1 MRRTL
6 LKIMAVSLMFAGS
19 FAFAD
24 ALDAVVVSSAGKVE
38 VQNGTQWVPVKEGD
52 VLKKGSVVQTGFK
65 SELVLKVK
73 ESNMKISQ
81 LTRMVIENL
90 SAGSDKDDTRIF
102 IDTGS
107 VRSEVNRSGARKVG
121 FTVRSPVATAS
132 VRGTIVKLSNE
143 YRGAKVETE
152 RGVVLAW
159 PTTVSEPVVEEDQ
172 SSEETNGTAETNE
185 TAETNGTAETDGSI
199 ADGALSSQSIENAPA
214 NSVTIT
220 KAQTTGFSS
229 SGNVTSAQVN
239 AYSNTTVES
248 SSTKSVAFSESAAS
262 SGNSGAMT
270 MSSSSNSAAAT
281 GSLSITAKFE
291 D

>member
-24 ALDAVVVSSAGKVE
+24 ALDAVVVSSTGKVE
-38 VQNGTQWVPVKEGD
+38 VQNGAQWVPVKEGD

-132 VRGTIVKLSNE
+132 VRGTIVNLSNE
-143 YRGAKVETE
+143 YRGAKIKTE

-159 PTTVSEPVVEEDQ
+159 PTTVSEAVVEEAQ
-172 SSEETNGTAETNE
+172 SSEEI
-185 TAETNGTAETDGSI
+185 NGTAETDGSI
-199 ADGALSSQSIENAPA
+199 AAGDLSSQSIENAPA

-248 SSTKSVAFSESAAS
+248 SSTKSVAFSESVAS
-262 SGNSGAMT
+262 SGNSGAMN
-270 MSSSSNSAAAT
+270 MSSSSNSATIT

>member
-1 MRRTL
+1 
-6 LKIMAVSLMFAGS
+6 
-19 FAFAD
+19 
-24 ALDAVVVSSAGKVE
+24 
-38 VQNGTQWVPVKEGD
+38 
-52 VLKKGSVVQTGFK
+52 
-65 SELVLKVK
+65 
-73 ESNMKISQ
+73 MKISQ

-172 SSEETNGTAETNE
+172 PSEETNE
-185 TAETNGTAETDGSI
+185 TAETNGSI

-220 KAQTTGFSS
+220 KAQTSGFSS

-248 SSTKSVAFSESAAS
+248 SSTKSVAFSESVAS

>member
-24 ALDAVVVSSAGKVE
+24 ALDAVVVSSTGKVE
-38 VQNGTQWVPVKEGD
+38 VQNGAQWVPVKEGD

-159 PTTVSEPVVEEDQ
+159 PTTVSEPVVEEEQ
-172 SSEETNGTAETNE
+172 SSEETD
-185 TAETNGTAETDGSI
+185 GTAETDGSI

-248 SSTKSVAFSESAAS
+248 SSTNSVAFSESVAS
-262 SGNSGAMT
+262 SGNSGAT

>member
-24 ALDAVVVSSAGKVE
+24 ALDAVVVSSTGKVE

-107 VRSEVNRSGARKVG
+107 VRSEVNRSGNRKVG

-172 SSEETNGTAETNE
+172 PSEETNGTAETNE

-248 SSTKSVAFSESAAS
+248 SSTNSVAFSESVAS

>member
-24 ALDAVVVSSAGKVE
+24 ALDAVVVSSTGKVE
-38 VQNGTQWVPVKEGD
+38 VQNGTQWVSVKEGD

-159 PTTVSEPVVEEDQ
+159 PTTVSEPVVEEEQ
-172 SSEETNGTAETNE
+172 SSE
-185 TAETNGTAETDGSI
+185 ETNGTAETDGSI
-199 ADGALSSQSIENAPA
+199 AACALSSQSIENAPA

-220 KAQTTGFSS
+220 KAQTSGFSS

>member
-24 ALDAVVVSSAGKVE
+24 ALDAVVVSSTGKVE
-38 VQNGTQWVPVKEGD
+38 VQNGAQWVPVKEGD

-172 SSEETNGTAETNE
+172 PSE
-185 TAETNGTAETDGSI
+185 ETNGTAETDGSI
-199 ADGALSSQSIENAPA
+199 ADGALSSQAIENAPA

-220 KAQTTGFSS
+220 KAQTSGFSS

-248 SSTKSVAFSESAAS
+248 SSTNSVAFSESVAS

>member
-1 MRRTL
+1 MRRML

-24 ALDAVVVSSAGKVE
+24 ALDAVVVSSTGKVE
-38 VQNGTQWVPVKEGD
+38 VQNGAQWVPVKEGD

-107 VRSEVNRSGARKVG
+107 VRSEVNRSGNRKVG

-159 PTTVSEPVVEEDQ
+159 PTTVSEPVVEEEQ
-172 SSEETNGTAETNE
+172 PSEETD
-185 TAETNGTAETDGSI
+185 GTAETDGSI

-248 SSTKSVAFSESAAS
+248 SSTKSVAFSESVAS
-262 SGNSGAMT
+262 SGNSGAMN

>member
-24 ALDAVVVSSAGKVE
+24 ALDAVVVSSTGKVE
-38 VQNGTQWVPVKEGD
+38 VQNGAQWVPVKEGD

-107 VRSEVNRSGARKVG
+107 VRSEVNRSGNRKVG

-172 SSEETNGTAETNE
+172 PSEETNGTAETNE

-220 KAQTTGFSS
+220 KAQTSGFSS

-248 SSTKSVAFSESAAS
+248 SSTKSVAFSESVAS

>member
-24 ALDAVVVSSAGKVE
+24 ALDAVVVSSTGKVE

-248 SSTKSVAFSESAAS
+248 SSTNSVAFSESVAS

>member
-24 ALDAVVVSSAGKVE
+24 ALDAVVVSSTGKVE
-38 VQNGTQWVPVKEGD
+38 VQNGAQWVPVKEGD

-172 SSEETNGTAETNE
+172 PSEETNGTAETNE

-248 SSTKSVAFSESAAS
+248 SSTNSVAFSESVAS

>member
-24 ALDAVVVSSAGKVE
+24 ALDAVVVSSTGKVE
-38 VQNGTQWVPVKEGD
+38 VQNGAQWVPVKEGD

-107 VRSEVNRSGARKVG
+107 VRSEVNRSGNRKVG

-248 SSTKSVAFSESAAS
+248 SSTKSVAFSESVAS

>member
-24 ALDAVVVSSAGKVE
+24 ALDAVVVSSTGKVE

-172 SSEETNGTAETNE
+172 PSEETNE
-185 TAETNGTAETDGSI
+185 TAETDGSI
-199 ADGALSSQSIENAPA
+199 VDGALSSQSIENAPA

>member
-24 ALDAVVVSSAGKVE
+24 ALDAVVVSSTGKVE

-159 PTTVSEPVVEEDQ
+159 PTTVSEPVVEEEQ
-172 SSEETNGTAETNE
+172 SSEETDGTAETN
-185 TAETNGTAETDGSI
+185 GSI
-199 ADGALSSQSIENAPA
+199 EDGALSSQSIENAPA

-262 SGNSGAMT
+262 SGNSGAT

>member
-24 ALDAVVVSSAGKVE
+24 ALDAVVVASTGKVE
-38 VQNGTQWVPVKEGD
+38 VQNGAQWVPVKEGD

-172 SSEETNGTAETNE
+172 PSEETD
-185 TAETNGTAETDGSI
+185 GTAETDGSI
-199 ADGALSSQSIENAPA
+199 ATGALSSQSIENAPA

-220 KAQTTGFSS
+220 KAQTSGFSS

-248 SSTKSVAFSESAAS
+248 SSTNSVAFSESVAS
-262 SGNSGAMT
+262 SGNSGAT

>member
-24 ALDAVVVSSAGKVE
+24 ALDAVVVSSTGKVE

-107 VRSEVNRSGARKVG
+107 VRSEVNRSGNRKVG

-132 VRGTIVKLSNE
+132 VRGTIVNLSNE
-143 YRGAKVETE
+143 YRGAKIKTE

-159 PTTVSEPVVEEDQ
+159 PTTVSEAVVEEDQ
-172 SSEETNGTAETNE
+172 SSEEI
-185 TAETNGTAETDGSI
+185 NGTAETDGSI
-199 ADGALSSQSIENAPA
+199 AASDLSSQSIENAPA
-214 NSVTIT
+214 NFVTIT

-239 AYSNTTVES
+239 AYSNATVES
-248 SSTKSVAFSESAAS
+248 SSTKSVAFSESVAS
-262 SGNSGAMT
+262 SGYSGAMN
-270 MSSSSNSAAAT
+270 MSSSSNSAATT

>member
-1 MRRTL
+1 MRRML

-24 ALDAVVVSSAGKVE
+24 ALDAVVVSSTGKVE

-172 SSEETNGTAETNE
+172 PSEETNE
-185 TAETNGTAETDGSI
+185 TAETDGAI

-248 SSTKSVAFSESAAS
+248 SSTKSVAFSESVAS

>member
-24 ALDAVVVSSAGKVE
+24 ALDAVVVSSTGKVE
-38 VQNGTQWVPVKEGD
+38 VQNGAQWVPVKEGD

-172 SSEETNGTAETNE
+172 PSEETNGTAETNE
-185 TAETNGTAETDGSI
+185 TAETDGSI
-199 ADGALSSQSIENAPA
+199 ANGALSSQSIENAPA

-248 SSTKSVAFSESAAS
+248 SSTKSVAFSESVAS

>member
-24 ALDAVVVSSAGKVE
+24 ALDAVVVSSTGKVE
-38 VQNGTQWVPVKEGD
+38 VQNGAQWVPVKEGD

-159 PTTVSEPVVEEDQ
+159 PTTVSEPVVEEEQ
-172 SSEETNGTAETNE
+172 SSE
-185 TAETNGTAETDGSI
+185 ETNGTAETDGSI

-220 KAQTTGFSS
+220 KAQTSGFSS

>member
-24 ALDAVVVSSAGKVE
+24 ALDAVVVSSTGKVE
-38 VQNGTQWVPVKEGD
+38 VQNGAQWVPVKEGD

-159 PTTVSEPVVEEDQ
+159 PTTVSEPVVEEEQ
-172 SSEETNGTAETNE
+172 SSEETD
-185 TAETNGTAETDGSI
+185 GTAETDGSI

-220 KAQTTGFSS
+220 KAQTSGFSS

-262 SGNSGAMT
+262 SGNSGAT